1 MTGVTDLEGIC
12 VDIGC
17 TAAQTIS
24 ACEQSLH
31 TDPNGWIER
40 LERQEKGSGPIG
52 IRCGGS
58 QGLQCYT
65 DQPIQWP
72 NSSYAYGARVADNL
86 LVPAADR

>member
-17 TAAQTIS
+17 TAAQPIS

-40 LERQEKGSGPIG
+40 LERQEKGSGPDRHTLREIAG
-52 IRCGGS
+52 VAVLRRS
-58 QGLQCYT
+58 
-65 DQPIQWP
+65 
-72 NSSYAYGARVADNL
+72 AYPMAEF
-86 LVPAADR
+86 